1 MLLLPNYVYMLLVS
15 TVLMAIVRPPQSISD
30 QTPQGLTNTDGNG
43 FLSLLNT
50 STTPSAPAEGSNSAE
65 IICHEQFGRNLD
77 ADECHKAISIIDT
90 SRSTSSFGI
99 RHGSRI
105 TEYDNEL
112 PIEWVSRML
121 VYMKHV
127 YLGRCRDAIVEP

>member
-1 MLLLPNYVYMLLVS
+1 MLLLQNHVHMLLVS
-15 TVLMAIVRPPQSISD
+15 IVLTAIVRPPQSIND
-30 QTPQGLTNTDGNG
+30 QRPHGSTITDRNS

-50 STTPSAPAEGSNSAE
+50 STTPSAPAEASNSAE

-99 RHGSRI
+99 RHGSRF